1 MATQQLESRLFQKT
15 ITMQQNETSLSPI
28 EVKILHL
35 MTQEHNIKAIAGL
48 LNRTEKSIAGHRG
61 RMLRKTQTNNA
72 VGLILWGIKNNVIVI
87 ND

>member
-1 MATQQLESRLFQKT
+1 
-15 ITMQQNETSLSPI
+15 MQQNKTILTPI

-35 MTQEHNIKAIAGL
+35 MTKEHNIKAIAGL
-48 LNRTEKSIAGHRG
+48 LNLTEKSIAGHRG

-72 VGLILWGIKNNVIVI
+72 VGLILWSIKNNVIAL